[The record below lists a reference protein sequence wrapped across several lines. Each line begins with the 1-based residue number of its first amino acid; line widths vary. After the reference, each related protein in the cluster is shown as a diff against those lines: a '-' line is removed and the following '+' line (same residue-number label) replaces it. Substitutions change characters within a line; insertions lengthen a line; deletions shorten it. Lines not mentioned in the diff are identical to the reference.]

1 MLCYD
6 IAFVFNSKEAYWQ
19 PWSMVF
25 YFCFVGS
32 GNEKSQPPSF
42 EKESDQHCH
51 EHEYV
56 STLEQVKLL
65 ATKINIL
72 MFENNV

>member
-1 MLCYD
+1 
-6 IAFVFNSKEAYWQ
+6 
-19 PWSMVF
+19 MVF
-25 YFCFVGS
+25 YFCFVGF